1 MAGMGTLKLFRNKVN
16 PKGPSLAQPCATNFG
31 SRESRILQW
40 REWFPQTSNLN
51 HQKSEFRG
59 KLYEAVG
66 L

>member
-1 MAGMGTLKLFRNKVN
+1 MNGSYFGTKLIQ
-16 PKGPSLAQPCATNFG
+16 KGRVWLSLALLRTNFG